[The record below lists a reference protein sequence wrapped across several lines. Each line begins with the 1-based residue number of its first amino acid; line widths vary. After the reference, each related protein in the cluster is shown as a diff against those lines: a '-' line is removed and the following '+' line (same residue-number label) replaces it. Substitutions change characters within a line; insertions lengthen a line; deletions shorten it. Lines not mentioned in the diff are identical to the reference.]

1 MSAAHLREGQA
12 RPAPFSLR
20 LTVEERAHLERAA
33 GTIPLGT
40 YIKSRLFADG
50 APPKL
55 ARTRNPV
62 REQRALAQALARL
75 GASRMANN
83 LNQLAHAANIGAL
96 ICDEETVATIDTACA
111 DIREMRSMLVTA
123 LGLKGAAPAP
133 VPTPPRQAF
142 ALAHQRARRP

>member
-1 MSAAHLREGQA
+1 MSAAPVNR
-12 RPAPFSLR
+12 RPAPLSVR
-20 LTVEERAHLERAA
+20 LSREERARLEAAA
-33 GTIPLGT
+33 GSLPLGT

-62 REQRALAQALARL
+62 RGHRELAQVLARL

-96 ICDEETVATIDTACA
+96 DCDDEVAAMLAAACGDVSA
-111 DIREMRSMLVTA
+111 MRSMLVTA
-123 LGLKGAAPAP
+123 LGLKSATPAP
-133 VPTPPRQAF
+133 RPAPPRRAF
-142 ALAHQRARRP
+142 SLASNADERS